1 MPGMPGEAAAAIDLT
16 SLPAEVA
23 ALIER
28 LEQRVTAEKL
38 RSFTMAVRLELEE
51 RLAADFPHGPL
62 LAPRSSATRKELWL
76 PRVLVNQVKDLALE
90 ADTTTQ
96 IMLATILEAPFD
108 RSTLPD
114 DRVDAKAARRS
125 PRPVAA

>member
-1 MPGMPGEAAAAIDLT
+1 MPHN
-16 SLPAEVA
+16 PAFAHVAPRLSA
-23 ALIER
+23 ALVER
-28 LEQRVTAEKL
+28 LEERRSTEKL
-38 RSFTMAVRLELEE
+38 RSLTTAVRLELEE
-51 RLAADFPHGPL
+51 RLAAGIEFGPL

-108 RSTLPD
+108 RSTQPD
-114 DRVDAKAARRS
+114 DRVNAKAARRS